1 LNEYKREAFN
11 LFDAMLINVRQAVTG
26 ALSNLEIQIE
36 QEPDLSPDV
45 SLGDEDKRID
55 SLLETERSDSSVSIL
70 GQKVARV
77 IDPNDPT
84 TWGKV
89 PRNATCPCGS
99 GKKYK
104 HCHGRI

>member
-1 LNEYKREAFN
+1 
-11 LFDAMLINVRQAVTG
+11 MLINVRQAVTG

-36 QEPDLSPDV
+36 QESDLSSDV

-89 PRNATCPCGS
+89 PRNAICPCGS